1 MNTAKTTTLSA
12 LALAGLLALTA
23 CGGAASPTA
32 EKTSAS
38 SPASSSS
45 AASPD
50 ASTSASASEGSASEA
65 AAAGSGKYKAAPWAK
80 PINDKGTKLGTIK
93 SESISIDVYQVATD
107 VASKDSNFLDKE
119 TKKNLL
125 PKGAP
130 IVYMNYVVTNTSSED
145 LAFTIGLVSL
155 DTKYA
160 DWKYLGGM
168 PSDSSSKQYE
178 KHGLDDSAQKL
189 DKDRDDKAP
198 YILAA
203 GESYNVAENFAY
215 TAGKELLIKARISPR
230 DAAGER
236 IDSKREEAEG
246 SVTLK

>member
-1 MNTAKTTTLSA
+1 M
-12 LALAGLLALTA
+12 ALAGLLALTA
-23 CGGAASPTA
+23 CGGAATPTTDKTA
-32 EKTSAS
+32 EAT
-38 SPASSSS
+38 SSSG
-45 AASPD
+45 
-50 ASTSASASEGSASEA
+50 TSASAPESSASPSEGAETEGAS
-65 AAAGSGKYKAAPWAK
+65 AGSGKYKAAPWAK

-107 VASKDSNFLDKE
+107 VASKDSMFLDKE

-130 IVYMNYVVTNTSSED
+130 IVYVNYVVTNTSSED
-145 LAFTIGLVSL
+145 LAFTIGLVSI
-155 DTKYA
+155 DSKYA
-160 DWKYLGGM
+160 DWKYMSGM

-178 KHGLDDSAQKL
+178 KHGLDDSPQKL
-189 DKDRDDKAP
+189 DKNRDDKAP

-215 TAGKELLIKARISPR
+215 TAGKELLVKARISPR
-230 DAAGER
+230 DASGER
-236 IDSKREEAEG
+236 IESKREEAEG